1 MSIQVAIVGATGRM
15 GQLAK
20 SLVDQSADLKLFA
33 ELTSKSELSQ
43 MLGADVVLDF
53 TLPDVSPKIVEF
65 AVSHGLKIV
74 VGTSGWNQNKI
85 AEVAKLMEKHP
96 TAGVLIVPNF
106 SVGSMLG
113 QRFAAM
119 AAKFFDSIEIIET
132 HHAGKIDSPS
142 GTAIRTAEQIAAAR
156 KNQPL
161 VPGVG
166 QPARG
171 EIVAGIPVHSLRI
184 SGISAT
190 QEVVFG
196 GNSEVLKITHEV
208 SSHAAYSHGILLA
221 LKAATALE
229 GIQVGLESVIGE

>member
-1 MSIQVAIVGATGRM
+1 MTTKVAIVGASGRM
-15 GQLAK
+15 GRLAK
-20 SLVDQSADLKLFA
+20 SLVDDSADLKLFA
-33 ELTSKSELSQ
+33 ELDSKSELSK

-53 TLPDVSPKIVEF
+53 TLPDVSPKIVEY
-65 AVSHGLKIV
+65 AVNNNLKIV
-74 VGTSGWNQNKI
+74 VGTSGWSQNKI
-85 AEVAKLMEKHP
+85 SEISKLAAGHP
-96 TAGVLIVPNF
+96 AAGVLIVPNF
-106 SVGSMLG
+106 SIGSMLG
-113 QRFAAM
+113 QRFSAM

-132 HHAGKIDSPS
+132 HHAGKVDSPS

-171 EIVAGIPVHSLRI
+171 EMVAGIPVHSLRI
-184 SGISAT
+184 SGVSAT

-208 SSHAAYSHGILLA
+208 STHAAYSHGILLA
-221 LKAATALE
+221 LKAATNLV
-229 GIQVGLESVIGE
+229 GVHVGLESIIGE